1 MNFDEEEE
9 RSCLQ
14 EDTERFRLH
23 PPATPQPKPLL
34 QGVPFRTQFLTIR
47 VPSCHPCPVH
57 TPSDQPCLH
66 PDPAVW
72 QMFAFSHKH
81 SPKHTSLSAS
91 PRNTQLHL
99 PLSPTAPAPQAQ
111 PRLGS
116 SRAEARK
123 HHWLSGW
130 SRCPHSCLG
139 PVGASSQAG
148 TWQREGEDK
157 LLQNSRCSS

>member
-91 PRNTQLHL
+91 PRNTVPPPPFTHCPSPPGPAKAGQQHGRGQETPLAEWL
-99 PLSPTAPAPQAQ
+99 ESLSPLVPWPRGGLQ
-111 PRLGS
+111 PGGDL
-116 SRAEARK
+116 AEGGR
-123 HHWLSGW
+123 G
-130 SRCPHSCLG
+130 
-139 PVGASSQAG
+139 
-148 TWQREGEDK
+148 
-157 LLQNSRCSS
+157 